1 MGEFSLSH
9 ILILG
14 VVLIVF
20 FGPSRLPGVAKGLG
34 EAIRDF
40 KKSLAGEEPP
50 PPAKQQI
57 TKSESSNDAQNESAA
72 QREKQKQNT

>member
-9 ILILG
+9 ILILAA
-14 VVLIVF
+14 VLIVF

-40 KKSLAGEEPP
+40 KKSLNSDEPP
-50 PPAKQQI
+50 PP
-57 TKSESSNDAQNESAA
+57 SAERLA
-72 QREKQKQNT
+72 DKNTTREKEKQS

>member
-14 VVLIVF
+14 IVLVIF
-20 FGPSRLPGVAKGLG
+20 FGPGRLPGVAKGLG

-40 KKSLAGEEPP
+40 KKSLNGELDP
-50 PPAKQQI
+50 PPAPRL
-57 TKSESSNDAQNESAA
+57 SEE
-72 QREKQKQNT
+72 EKTRDKQNQS

>member
-14 VVLIVF
+14 IVLVIF

-40 KKSLAGEEPP
+40 KKSLNGEPEPP
-50 PPAKQQI
+50 PARL
-57 TKSESSNDAQNESAA
+57 TED
-72 QREKQKQNT
+72 EKARDKQNPS

>member
-14 VVLIVF
+14 IVLVVF
-20 FGPSRLPGVAKGLG
+20 FGPGRLPGVAKGLG

-40 KKSLAGEEPP
+40 KKSLNGELDP
-50 PPAKQQI
+50 PPAKRLAD
-57 TKSESSNDAQNESAA
+57 E
-72 QREKQKQNT
+72 EKTRDKQNPS

>member
-9 ILILG
+9 IMILA
-14 VVLIVF
+14 VVLIIF

-40 KKSLAGEEPP
+40 KKSLAGDEPP
-50 PPAKQQI
+50 PPPAERLADK
-57 TKSESSNDAQNESAA
+57 TT
-72 QREKQKQNT
+72 QREKEKQS